1 MALRSRGKAS
11 MVGAITLGL
20 IVSMTVVSAPAQAA
34 SLVGKPCKKVGA
46 TMGDGPGRT
55 VICTKIAKGKKK
67 GKLVWKLMKGPNPGP
82 GPGPNPDPGP
92 GPGPNPEPGC
102 SSPPVFTKD
111 FIDPDHVQ
119 VVVPIGQQ
127 TAFGGVL
134 SVRSYVHS
142 KPSLDGQRLPLYAPV
157 DMTLVQAAYYKI
169 SDDPS
174 YKPEYSLFFDAG
186 CGVQVQLY
194 HVKGVTG
201 AVAAA
206 APKEPVPSSA
216 GQPVTPTPVKAGEQI
231 GWFEGEAG
239 RSVAFDFRVED
250 SSRTNTFINQTR
262 FTASPGASGELHA
275 VCPYDFY
282 AGAQRDSW
290 LAKLGAPSSDP
301 VPGTT
306 CGTIS
311 QGTPGTAEGM
321 WFFAD
326 AKVNEL
332 TYQGLTWS
340 EGDVPN
346 AGEYQSQIVLNVDPG
361 GTVRIGGLNASQPM
375 TQMMI
380 GRQGPGSDTWR
391 DPKSIKTGQEHCWST
406 SAQAVKVHLSGDGR
420 TLTAVVGTGACS
432 TLDLSRGQVY
442 VR

>member
-20 IVSMTVVSAPAQAA
+20 IVSTTVVSAPAQAA

-55 VICTKIAKGKKK
+55 VICTKITKGKKK
-67 GKLVWKLMKGPNPGP
+67 GKLVWKLMKGPNPD
-82 GPGPNPDPGP
+82 PNPG
-92 GPGPNPEPGC
+92 PEPGC
-102 SSPPVFTKD
+102 TTRPVFTRD
-111 FIDPDHVQ
+111 VIDLDQVQ

-142 KPSLDGQRLPLYAPV
+142 KPSLHGQRLPLYAPV

-169 SDDPS
+169 GDDPA

-186 CGVQVQLY
+186 CEIQVQLY
-194 HVKGVTG
+194 HVKGVVG
-201 AVAAA
+201 AVASVT
-206 APKEPVPSSA
+206 PKEPVPSSA
-216 GQPVTPTPVKAGEQI
+216 GQPVKATPVKAGEQI
-231 GWFEGEAG
+231 GWYEGEAG
-239 RSVAFDFRVED
+239 KSVAFDFRVED
-250 SSRTNTFINQTR
+250 SRHTNTFINQAR
-262 FTASPGASGELHA
+262 FTSSPGASGELHA

-282 AGAQRDSW
+282 AGAQRASW

-311 QGTPGTAEGM
+311 QGAAGTAEGM

-332 TYQGLTWS
+332 TYRGRTWS
-340 EGDVPN
+340 QGDVPD

-375 TQMMI
+375 TQMMV
-380 GRQGPGSDTWR
+380 GRQGPGSETWR
-391 DPKSIKTGQEHCWST
+391 DPRAVTAGEDHCWSNA
-406 SAQAVKVHLSGDGR
+406 SQSVKVRLSSDGAS
-420 TLTAVVGTGACS
+420 LTAVVGAGSCAS
-432 TLDLSRGQVY
+432 LDLSRGQTY